1 MKKESLAMQE
11 EKDKLEALN
20 RRISDMLVRL

>member
-1 MKKESLAMQE
+1 MKKELLAMQE
-11 EKDKLEALN
+11 EKDKLEVLN

>member
-1 MKKESLAMQE
+1 LLAMHE